1 MKISEDDL
9 LILPDEELKAQ
20 YKHDRNMQHL
30 ISLPMIGYICLFI
43 LFASDMLGSSAER
56 GLVGYSAAA
65 GFICHSFVLIDEP
78 KLHSRLA
85 VAGSIAQ
92 LFLVVLGIF
101 SKNEGTVLLQILMTL
116 MSISANLLVLRFIKE
131 ITMLKEHPR
140 FPFDNWRRDESTL
153 NGIYSNGSYEDRA
166 LRQINAT
173 LNKGKVVSGG
183 HEDVFE
189 GEPKKFEP
197 PKYDPENN
205 LQQRASIY
213 RNRDKADT
221 AYTMDNLKKMYFDDG
236 IENGELSGKE
246 LEDRLWAE
254 TRPKKP
260 KEPDPEDFLQTQP
273 IIWRNK

>member
-166 LRQINAT
+166 LRQINAA

-205 LQQRASIY
+205 LQQNKRVWRSES
-213 RNRDKADT
+213 DKT
-221 AYTMDNLKKMYFDDG
+221 TYILDNLDKMHFEDG
-236 IENGELSGKE
+236 KQNGELKGEE
-246 LEDRLWAE
+246 LERQLRKA
-254 TRPKKP
+254 TAPTKP
-260 KEPDPEDFLQTQP
+260 PEPIPEDFFQTQP
-273 IIWRNK
+273 IIWRSK